1 MLRLFKVGVMD
12 GLILIMS
19 VLFIVYCLGFGVKV
33 SVFELVIVEAGLKV
47 VLFMFVFDYWLDKL
61 FGFVK
66 DCGLLDW

>member
-1 MLRLFKVGVMD
+1 MD

-47 VLFMFVFDYWLDKL
+47 VLFMFVFDY
-61 FGFVK
+61 
-66 DCGLLDW
+66 